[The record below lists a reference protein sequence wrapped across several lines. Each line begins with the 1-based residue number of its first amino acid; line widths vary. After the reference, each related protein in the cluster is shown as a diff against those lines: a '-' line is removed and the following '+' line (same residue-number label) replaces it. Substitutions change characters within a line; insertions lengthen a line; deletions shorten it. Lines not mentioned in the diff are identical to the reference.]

1 MTVARDVLIEN
12 EFEMTLLPGF
22 DPSPA
27 DYLSNMERGAEISD
41 CGRYR
46 TRLWRRWDSRKGRV
60 LVIMLNPSTAD
71 ASQDDPTIRRCI
83 RFAIRWECGCLEVRN
98 LFALRATDQRELLA
112 VADPVGPNN
121 LCLVRSDDHFEKV
134 VAAWGSHGGLLG
146 RSTAIRGELSRRGIR
161 AFHLG
166 LTKSGEPR
174 HPLYVPYQTPL
185 QVL

>member
-1 MTVARDVLIEN
+1 MN
-12 EFEMTLLPGF
+12 LLPGIA
-22 DPSPA
+22 PSYKEYISA
-27 DYLSNMERGAEISD
+27 MERGAEISD

-98 LFALRATDQRELLA
+98 LFALRATDPRELLA

-134 VAAWGSHGGLLG
+134 VAAWGNHGRHLG
-146 RSTAIRGELSRRGIR
+146 RGAAVISDLSSRGLPLC
-161 AFHLG
+161 HLG
-166 LTKSGEPR
+166 LTKLGEPR
-174 HPLYVPYQTPL
+174 HPLYVSSNTVL
-185 QVL
+185 QPFLQ